1 MAYSLDHLI
10 EREWGDK
17 VTDPVKFEIKC
28 VEKIC
33 CEQIYHGKN
42 PCDGGK
48 PFILTKVRGRRVF
61 GLDEKDG
68 AKWWRSGQPWF
79 YGIFF

>member
-10 EREWGDK
+10 EREWGEAH
-17 VTDPVKFEIKC
+17 TDPVKFEIKC

-48 PFILTKVRGRRVF
+48 PFILTQVKRSRNFNKADNMRR
-61 GLDEKDG
+61 L
-68 AKWWRSGQPWF
+68 S
-79 YGIFF
+79 YGIF

>member
-1 MAYSLDHLI
+1 MAYSLNQLI
-10 EREWGDK
+10 ARKWGEAGHA
-17 VTDPVKFEIKC
+17 DPVKFQIKC
-28 VEKIC
+28 VEKVC

-61 GLDEKDG
+61 GLDEKGG
-68 AKWWRSGQPWF
+68 AEWWRSGQP
-79 YGIFF
+79 